1 LIKKYC
7 LETVTADAQFQFI
20 EDGNADELQNYSSA
34 QMSLPDFNFDS
45 PNADLPGE
53 LLIS

>member
-7 LETVTADAQFQFI
+7 LETVKTDAQFQFI
-20 EDGNADELQNYSSA
+20 EDGNAHELQSYSSA
-34 QMSLPDFNFDS
+34 QMNLPDFKFDS
-45 PNADLPGE
+45 PNADLLGE